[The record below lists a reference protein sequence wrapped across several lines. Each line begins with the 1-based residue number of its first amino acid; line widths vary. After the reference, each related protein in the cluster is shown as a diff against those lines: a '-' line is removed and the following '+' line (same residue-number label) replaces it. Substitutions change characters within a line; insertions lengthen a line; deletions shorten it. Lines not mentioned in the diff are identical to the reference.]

1 MSEARAYEV
10 ESVQVSERLGELREE
25 MRRAFLEGRWQDLAD
40 LDSDCRR
47 RVQEVIE
54 TKDARL
60 FSLLTET
67 LSFYRQLLE
76 EFNTAKNGI
85 SSEVLQLRRAQ
96 SRNRVYRQM
105 SIVR

>member
-1 MSEARAYEV
+1 MSEAMAYDEK
-10 ESVQVSERLGELREE
+10 STQVSAELRELRDE

-40 LDSDCRR
+40 LDSDCRQ

-54 TKDARL
+54 TKDPQL
-60 FSLLTET
+60 FSLLTDT
-67 LSFYRQLLE
+67 LSFYRQLLD
-76 EFNTAKNGI
+76 EFNAAKSNI

-105 SIVR
+105 SVVR

>member
-10 ESVQVSERLGELREE
+10 ESTRVSEELGELREE
-25 MRRAFLEGRWQDLAD
+25 MRRAFSDGRWQDLAD

-47 RVQEVIE
+47 RVQEVIA
-54 TKDARL
+54 TKDPAL

-67 LSFYRQLLE
+67 LSFYRQLLD
-76 EFNTAKNGI
+76 EFNTAKSSI

-105 SIVR
+105 SVVR